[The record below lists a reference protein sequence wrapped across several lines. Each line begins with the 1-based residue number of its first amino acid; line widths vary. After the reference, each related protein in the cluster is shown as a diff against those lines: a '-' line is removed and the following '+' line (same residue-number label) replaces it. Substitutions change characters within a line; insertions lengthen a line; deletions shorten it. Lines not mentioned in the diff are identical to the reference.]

1 MEAQFGRAL
10 HASPLAS
17 AFGTSAASARPLL
30 QAPHNVRLEG
40 ALSRSLEGV
49 QVLSLFSVRRWDP
62 FVMAK
67 NIACAAFFFDAA
79 RVHLPEI
86 LVVENA
92 VNNSSSGDLRSYRLN
107 KTRTEGPNKV

>member
-1 MEAQFGRAL
+1 MEAQFGRSP
-10 HASPLAS
+10 HASPLAP
-17 AFGTSAASARPLL
+17 ALGTGAALARPLL

-40 ALSRSLEGV
+40 TLSRSLEGV
-49 QVLSLFSVRRWDP
+49 QVLSLFSVGRWDP

-92 VNNSSSGDLRSYRLN
+92 VNNSSSGDLQIYRLN
-107 KTRTEGPNKV
+107 KMGTEGPKNL

>member
-17 AFGTSAASARPLL
+17 AFETSAASARPLL

-49 QVLSLFSVRRWDP
+49 HVLSLSSVGCWYP
-62 FVMAK
+62 FVMAE
-67 NIACAAFFFDAA
+67 NIAGAAFFFDAA
-79 RVHLPEI
+79 RGSLPEI

-92 VNNSSSGDLRSYRLN
+92 VNNSSSRDLRSYRLN
-107 KTRTEGPNKV
+107 KTGTEVPDKV